1 MTDMRPTIVPKSDQ
15 LNADDLISGPRTVTI
30 TAVSVRPG
38 TEQPVAIS
46 FEGDDRKPYKPC
58 KSMCRVMVAM
68 WGPDAKEYAGR
79 SMTLYRDPKVK
90 WAGLEVGGIRISH
103 MSHIERDHVMALTET
118 RSSRK
123 PFTVK
128 PLATK
133 AQPQTEQPHPPA
145 EPDPQATR
153 AAGDA
158 SHGMAP
164 RETQEQSRFV
174 GDVQEAMKRE
184 WTKESLAEE
193 GGMIAEALKACQ
205 AAEEVDSKWAV
216 FEDTIMTMPVAYQNR
231 LSDVRN
237 EVRARYEGRVEDE
250 RARELGI

>member
-1 MTDMRPTIVPKSDQ
+1 MTDMRTVIIPKSDQ
-15 LNADDLISGPRTVTI
+15 LNADDLIGGPRTVTI

-46 FEGDDRKPYKPC
+46 FDGDGGKPYKPC
-58 KSMCRVMVAM
+58 KSMCRVMVSM

-103 MSHIERDHVMALTET
+103 MSHIERDHVMALTENKQ
-118 RSSRK
+118 SRK

-128 PLATK
+128 PLTAR
-133 AQPQTEQPHPPA
+133 
-145 EPDPQATR
+145 EPKR

-193 GGMIAEALKACQ
+193 GGMIAEALRACHT
-205 AAEEVDSKWAV
+205 ADELDSKWAV
-216 FEDTIMTMPVAYQNR
+216 FEDTIMTMPVNYQKR

-237 EVRARYEGRVEDE
+237 EARARYEGRVEDE
-250 RARELGI
+250 RAGESGV